1 MCEHVHT
8 RHGGTPWGRE
18 ICAQAVLAKT
28 AFLGS
33 RSKNRPNFE
42 CFFTKTPL
50 LPTPENVPGTLFIFE
65 PPPPTGGLGGGRKF
79 QTWVDCLVRGG
90 TPPLGGVWPKGSKS
104 YPAMKLLRCAHFDK
118 CAHAQK
124 FLAKLLHHTQL
135 CAQTFH

>member
-8 RHGGTPWGRE
+8 RYGGMPWGVKFVHRP
-18 ICAQAVLAKT
+18 VLAKT

-65 PPPPTGGLGGGRKF
+65 PPP
-79 QTWVDCLVRGG
+79 QRGVW
-90 TPPLGGVWPKGSKS
+90 GGVANFKRG
-104 YPAMKLLRCAHFDK
+104 
-118 CAHAQK
+118 
-124 FLAKLLHHTQL
+124 
-135 CAQTFH
+135 